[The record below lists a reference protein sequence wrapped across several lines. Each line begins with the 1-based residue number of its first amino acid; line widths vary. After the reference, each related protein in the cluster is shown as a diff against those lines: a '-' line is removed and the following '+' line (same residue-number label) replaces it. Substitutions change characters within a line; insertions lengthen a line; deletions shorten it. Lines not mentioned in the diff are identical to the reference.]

1 MQKTT
6 PRRQKQDIRPKVRFR
21 TVRIGRHRVCIPVVD
36 TRAGVYA
43 LLTQR
48 GGSPRPPAAAT
59 GRSAATGRMD
69 WLTGRERKI
78 VAFRFGLKDGYSRTL
93 LETCKRFVMAP
104 AEVRRI
110 EQKMGNSKILIR
122 LR

>member
-21 TVRIGRHRVCIPVVD
+21 TVRVGRHRVCIPVVD
-36 TRAGVYA
+36 TRAGVCA

-59 GRSAATGRMD
+59 GRLEP
-69 WLTGRERKI
+69 LTGQERKV
-78 VAFRFGLKDGYSRTL
+78 VAFRFGLQDGYSRTL
-93 LETCKRFVMAP
+93 PETCKRFTMTP
-104 AEVRRI
+104 AKVRRI
-110 EQKMGNSKILIR
+110 EQKMGNSKIE
-122 LR
+122 